1 MFLLSWREILKL
13 LNPPF
18 WHVFFGFC
26 AILIASVTF
35 LAFGL
40 GVKFLID
47 KGFVNENPEIL
58 NQGLLYLGII
68 IFILSCSSYIR
79 YYCLNW
85 ASEYALLR
93 LKDRF
98 FQHSIH
104 QDRYFYQKESL
115 GSLVTNLTQDLTFVQ
130 TTLSQTMPVMVR
142 NLLLFIGGVVLLF
155 WTSFKLAS
163 IALLIIPIILLPSL
177 WIAKKI
183 KVFSQ
188 KIQQEQQNQ
197 TQFLMEV
204 FGQIPF
210 IQANAKENYF
220 HQHYTQRL
228 NFSKDI
234 IQKRLRLRSALIMI
248 VFTLVFGGIGFVLW
262 YGGHQVFSH
271 DISAGDLSSFIFYAI
286 VAASSLSIISES
298 HQEVSQMKLILT
310 KFSESLAYESEIFSP
325 LNPLSLNNETP
336 ELIFQ
341 SINFAYPSVNHDQKA
356 LQDIHLKIKKGHKVG
371 LVGASGSGKSTLF
384 RLLLRLYDPIN
395 GQILWNGTKL
405 NQFNLKE
412 LRSKIA
418 YIPQDP
424 VIFSNNIR
432 ENLTLGEKIETE
444 RLIEAAKLGQCYD
457 FIQKLPQGF
466 ETFIA
471 ASKGG
476 IGIELSG
483 GEKQRLA
490 LTRAFLQNPL
500 LVLLDEVTNALDNK
514 NDALVQKALH
524 ILMKDRTS
532 IVIAHKLSTIEQL
545 DWIFVLDQG
554 KLVEEGTHLDLLSKD
569 EFYAKQYYALM

>member
-1 MFLLSWREILKL
+1 MKLLSWREILKL

-18 WHVFFGFC
+18 WPIFFGFC

-47 KGFVNENPEIL
+47 KGFVSQNPEIL

-68 IFILSCSSYIR
+68 IFVLSCSSYVR

-85 ASEYALLR
+85 ASENALLK

-98 FQHSIH
+98 FQHNIH

-115 GSLVTNLTQDLTFVQ
+115 GSLVTHFSQDLTFVQ

-142 NLLLFIGGVVLLF
+142 NILLFIGGVFLLF
-155 WTSFKLAS
+155 WTNFELAS
-163 IALLIIPIILLPSL
+163 IALLLIPIILLPSL

-188 KIQQEQQNQ
+188 KIQMDQQDQ

-210 IQANAKENYF
+210 IQASAKENYF
-220 HQHYTQRL
+220 HQYYKQKL
-228 NFSKDI
+228 NAFKDI

-286 VAASSLSIISES
+286 IAASSLSVISES
-298 HQEVSQMKLILT
+298 HQEFSQMKLMLT
-310 KFSESLAYESEIFSP
+310 KIAALLDYKSEIFSP
-325 LNPLSLNNETP
+325 LNPLFFKNETP
-336 ELIFQ
+336 ELIFDA
-341 SINFAYPSVNHDQKA
+341 INFAYPGMDQGQKA
-356 LQDIHLKIKKGHKVG
+356 LQDIHLKIKKGHKIG

-395 GQILWNGTKL
+395 GQILWNGIPL
-405 NQFNLKE
+405 NQFDLKE

-418 YIPQDP
+418 YIPQEP
-424 VIFSNNIR
+424 VIFSTTIR
-432 ENLTLGEKIETE
+432 ENLTLGEKIETD

-500 LVLLDEVTNALDNK
+500 LILLDEVTNALDNQ
-514 NDALVQKALH
+514 NDALIQKALH
-524 ILMKDRTS
+524 FLMQDRTS

-569 EFYAKQYYALM
+569 GFYAKQYYALI

>member
-1 MFLLSWREILKL
+1 MKLLSWREILKF

-18 WHVFFGFC
+18 LSVLLGCC
-26 AILIASVTF
+26 AIFVASITF

-47 KGFVNENPEIL
+47 KGFVSQNPEIL

-68 IFILSCSSYIR
+68 IFILSCASYVR

-85 ASEYALLR
+85 ASEYALLK
-93 LKDRF
+93 LKDKI
-98 FQHSIH
+98 FQHAIH
-104 QDRYFYQKESL
+104 QDRFFYQKETV
-115 GSLVTNLTQDLTFVQ
+115 GSLVNYLSQDLTFTH
-130 TTLSQTMPVMVR
+130 TTLSQIVPVMLR
-142 NLLLFIGGVVLLF
+142 NILLFIGGVVLLF
-155 WTSFKLAS
+155 WTNFKLAS
-163 IALLIIPIILLPSL
+163 IALVLIPIILLPSL

-183 KVFSQ
+183 KIFTQ
-188 KIQQEQQNQ
+188 KIQHDQQNQ

-210 IQANAKENYF
+210 IQARSKENYF
-220 HQHYTQRL
+220 HTHYQTQL
-228 NFSKDI
+228 KAFKDI

-286 VAASSLSIISES
+286 VAASSLSVISES
-298 HQEVSQMKLILT
+298 QQELAQMKLILT
-310 KFSESLAYESEIFSP
+310 KISTILDYKSEIFSP
-325 LNPLSLNNETP
+325 LNPEPLKNETP
-336 ELIFQ
+336 NLVFDK
-341 SINFAYPSVNHDQKA
+341 INFAYPGMDENQKA
-356 LQDIHLKIKKGHKVG
+356 LQNIQLTIKKGHKVG

-384 RLLLRLYDPIN
+384 RLLLRLYDPVN
-395 GQILWNGTKL
+395 GHILWNNTPL
-405 NQFNLKE
+405 TRFNLKE

-418 YIPQDP
+418 YIPQEP
-424 VIFSNNIR
+424 VIFSNTIR
-432 ENLTLGEKIETE
+432 ENLTLGEEIETTK
-444 RLIEAAKLGQCYD
+444 LIEAAKLGQCYD

-466 ETFIA
+466 DTFIA

-490 LTRAFLQNPL
+490 LTRAFLQDPL
-500 LVLLDEVTNALDNK
+500 LVLLDEVTNALDNQ
-514 NDALVQKALH
+514 NDALIQKALH
-524 ILMKDRTS
+524 FLMQDRTS

-554 KLVEEGTHLDLLSKD
+554 KLVEEGTHLDLITKNG
-569 EFYAKQYYALM
+569 FYAKQYNALI